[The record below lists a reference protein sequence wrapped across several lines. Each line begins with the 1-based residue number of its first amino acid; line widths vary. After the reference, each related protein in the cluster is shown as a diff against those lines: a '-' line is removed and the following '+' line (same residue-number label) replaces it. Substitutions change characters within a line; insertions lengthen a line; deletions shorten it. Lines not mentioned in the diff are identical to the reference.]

1 MQPPYVFGIGFKKT
15 GSTSLC
21 VALNLLGIPSLHC
34 YSHRGS
40 KLKVHVRLNNK
51 RNKKLFDSY
60 SLDQL
65 YRGFFDFRGDLAYKT
80 LYIQYPNSR
89 FIFHTRQIDD
99 WLASVSYLLKSR
111 PAMQNKMSHDQ
122 LIKQYYDTSKEI
134 RRFFSDKQDQ
144 FLEIDICAG
153 AGWEPLCKFLEVPV
167 PSETFPHAN
176 KTRYVHKK

>member
-1 MQPPYVFGIGFKKT
+1 
-15 GSTSLC
+15 
-21 VALNLLGIPSLHC
+21 
-34 YSHRGS
+34 
-40 KLKVHVRLNNK
+40 
-51 RNKKLFDSY
+51 
-60 SLDQL
+60 
-65 YRGFFDFRGDLAYKT
+65 
-80 LYIQYPNSR
+80 
-89 FIFHTRQIDD
+89 
-99 WLASVSYLLKSR
+99 
-111 PAMQNKMSHDQ
+111 MQNKMSHDQ